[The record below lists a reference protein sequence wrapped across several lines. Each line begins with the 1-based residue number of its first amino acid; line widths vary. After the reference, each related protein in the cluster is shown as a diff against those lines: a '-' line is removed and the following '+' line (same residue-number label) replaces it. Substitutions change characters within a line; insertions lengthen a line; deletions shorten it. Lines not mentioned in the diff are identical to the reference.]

1 MNRAGPTHARRKTG
15 GDLPQD
21 WSNAEVGVA
30 IDAYLG
36 MLRAELDFVDY
47 SKAGTNREVQAETG
61 RTRSSIEFKFGNI
74 SSALRDMGRV
84 WIRGYKPYSNYQAMV
99 RTNLE
104 ERASAGELD
113 WLPRIDAQLEEE
125 LMPETGTGT
134 SVDHLHSQSNY
145 WKSLEKLWD
154 KATGGPDAAA
164 QPAGDDGFWPVAPS
178 AAGLDEAADWF
189 SSTAGSAGPSK
200 FLVLLGGPGAGKSLA
215 AARIVNR
222 WAAIDPPTDG
232 LAHRRYRYQA
242 GDREVLLINDAT
254 IPGSDHDLGALRED
268 IDSSVELQTHLLA
281 CVNRGVLVE
290 ELAGSRSHVLM
301 TPAHLVLKWLHSN
314 AASIEDSEDD
324 WLLKSKSTSS
334 YIRSATLCHEGEVR
348 AELVAVLVDACSLL
362 EPRPSVAVN
371 LNSASAPTLSGGEY
385 RICRFGS
392 RRALVSDDVASL
404 GLLRDVISQVGSLP
418 DSVDATPFPYD
429 PIAANV
435 LSLNSPE
442 VRSGVMS
449 VLRGAEICSGRRFTY
464 RELWGA
470 ISRTI
475 VGDLTD
481 RIQRE
486 HLQDWLAA
494 NQPTAADAQ
503 ERFVQLQRL
512 GGLRFSQAI
521 YGLASDADA
530 LVTSRNPVT
539 LLTSAVDPNRDAVPG
554 KNNSAWDA
562 GWATPVVDA
571 FAAPSRTGSPLENLL
586 DVVDGDDVLHLAVT
600 PFDHEIDM
608 AFVAATSVGG
618 LPDSR
623 RHDLIAWYGSYLSR
637 LYATANG
644 IPAFRSEVTLWTLAW
659 DTAPATPDALRT
671 RLMTLLAPRRNPDLP
686 GASFLLP
693 VFDARATPVVGSLPE
708 PKLALRVSQTEVVTE
723 RDLESLFVTLKQDGS
738 SVATI
743 ELDFPLLREAL
754 SCAEG
759 RLGITE
765 YSHRASPRLERVR
778 ASSLVPHKL
787 AGASLCVVV
796 GDVEEAVAVQKS
808 NGSGSS

>member
-1 MNRAGPTHARRKTG
+1 
-15 GDLPQD
+15 LPED
-21 WSNAEVGVA
+21 WTDAEVGLA

-36 MLRAELDFVDY
+36 MLRAELDLVEY
-47 SKAGTNREVQAETG
+47 SKAGTNRVVQAETG

-74 SSALRDMGRV
+74 SSALKHMGRV
-84 WIRGYKPYSNYQAMV
+84 WIRGYKPYSNYQALV

-104 ERASAGELD
+104 ERASAGQLD
-113 WLPRIDAQLEEE
+113 WLPLVDAQTEEN
-125 LMPETGTGT
+125 LMLANGT
-134 SVDHLHSQSNY
+134 SHPVVQHLDQSDY
-145 WKSLEKLWD
+145 WEALERLWD

-164 QPAGDDGFWPVAPS
+164 QPAGNEGFWPVAPS

-189 SSTAGSAGPSK
+189 ASVAGGAGPSK

-215 AARIVNR
+215 AARIVSR
-222 WAAIDPPTDG
+222 WTAVGAPTDG
-232 LAHRRYRYQA
+232 LAHRRYYFQA
-242 GDREVLLINDAT
+242 GDRRVLLINDAT
-254 IPGSDHDLGALRED
+254 IPGSDRQFGALRDD
-268 IDSSVELQTHLLA
+268 IDNSVESQTHLLA

-290 ELAGSRSHVLM
+290 ELAGSRSQVSV
-301 TPAHLVLKWLHSN
+301 TPANLVLNWLHSN
-314 AASIEDSEDD
+314 AASMEESKDG
-324 WLLKSKSTSS
+324 WVLKSKATRS
-334 YIRSATLCHEGEVR
+334 YIRSATLCSSGEVC
-348 AELVAVLVDACSLL
+348 AEIVAVLVDACSLL
-362 EPRPSVAVN
+362 ESRPSITIESVP
-371 LNSASAPTLSGGEY
+371 SSAPSLSGGEY

-392 RRALVSDDVASL
+392 RRALMRDAVPAI
-404 GLLRDVISQVGSLP
+404 GLLSDVITQIGSW
-418 DSVDATPFPYD
+418 SVTDDAAPITYD

-435 LSLNSPE
+435 LSLSHPE

-449 VLRGAEICSGRRFTY
+449 VLRAAEICSGRRFTY

-470 ISRTI
+470 ISRSV

-481 RIQRE
+481 RISRE
-486 HLQDWLAA
+486 HLRKWLTE
-494 NQPTAADAQ
+494 NQPTAAGAQ
-503 ERFVQLQRL
+503 ERFAQLQVL

-530 LVTSRNPVT
+530 LATSRNPVT

-554 KNNSAWDA
+554 KNGPAWDA

-571 FAAPSRTGSPLENLL
+571 FAAPARTGSPLENLL
-586 DVVDGDDVLHLAVT
+586 EVVDGDDVLHLAVT
-600 PFDHEIDM
+600 PFDHEMDM
-608 AFVAATSVGG
+608 AFVAATTVGG

-623 RHDLIAWYGSYLSR
+623 RQDLIAWYGSYLSR

-693 VFDARATPVVGSLPE
+693 VFDARATPVVGALAE

-723 RDLESLFVTLKQDGS
+723 RDLESLFVTLKQDGN

-778 ASSLVPHKL
+778 ASSLIPAKL

-796 GDVEEAVAVQKS
+796 GDVEEAVAVQKVKGRDLS
-808 NGSGSS
+808 